1 VRRQEPVNSPV
12 TRAIDIVLELGA
24 KITAE
29 PCNIFLVRYN
39 RGAPISEENCMAN
52 EKRFVAQK
60 RQRRRR
66 KTAKAKMKLYEQGKL
81 PHDKLPS
88 LAKRFLSRKMR
99 ALKKAE

>member
-1 VRRQEPVNSPV
+1 M
-12 TRAIDIVLELGA
+12 LEELWR

-29 PCNIFLVRYN
+29 LASVAFSATINLHSFS
-39 RGAPISEENCMAN
+39 GGESMAN

-66 KTAKAKMKLYEQGKL
+66 KAAKAKVKLYEQGKL

-99 ALKKAE
+99 ALSKSE

>member
-1 VRRQEPVNSPV
+1 
-12 TRAIDIVLELGA
+12 
-24 KITAE
+24 
-29 PCNIFLVRYN
+29 
-39 RGAPISEENCMAN
+39 MAN

-66 KTAKAKMKLYEQGKL
+66 KAAKAKIKLYEQGKL

-99 ALKKAE
+99 ALSKSE